1 LNWQIVYFSHQ
12 PHPKIKCIPTTGHRA
27 SNFHR
32 RPDSSSSSSF
42 RFSLSRKKVSPQS
55 SLTPDVYED
64 RRESPTVKSLLKKRT
79 HRFKKKIKMGTPE
92 APLCYVGVAR
102 KSAAFRLM
110 KQMGWEEGEGLGK
123 EKQGI
128 KGHIRVKNKQDT
140 AGVGVEKPN
149 VWAFDTTQ
157 FDNILKRLK
166 VQAVQNTDEATT
178 NNSEEDKAD
187 EKAVSNDVQ
196 EPVAKTTRPQG
207 RYKKRER
214 GKLVTAYSSKDLEGI
229 LVRKSDELDSAKEP
243 EILIY
248 NLSEN
253 KVEELPSDWWGYKNG
268 FVAGGLLGARSTKKK
283 KSAKKEDAQNCKDRT
298 AFFEQDQEDL
308 YNLVQDKAT
317 SGKQGLGIKDRV
329 KKIAGVR
336 FEGKRKSFSDSEEDD
351 DSGDDDDDSADS
363 AEEEFNDAGKMEIV
377 DNEDCSEVQKV
388 NLKKLCKRLLQQ
400 VPGESLKL
408 KKLKALID
416 ENSSSAFSNC
426 SSKRDALDYLQKK
439 LEGSGKFMVEG
450 KRVSLA

>member
-1 LNWQIVYFSHQ
+1 M
-12 PHPKIKCIPTTGHRA
+12 A
-27 SNFHR
+27 
-32 RPDSSSSSSF
+32 
-42 RFSLSRKKVSPQS
+42 
-55 SLTPDVYED
+55 
-64 RRESPTVKSLLKKRT
+64 
-79 HRFKKKIKMGTPE
+79 TPE

-123 EKQGI
+123 DKQGI
-128 KGHIRVKNKQDT
+128 KGHVRVKNKQDT

-166 VQAVQNTDEATT
+166 VQAVQNTDEAAK
-178 NNSEEDKAD
+178 NNSEE
-187 EKAVSNDVQ
+187 EKAEAKDLSKGVQ
-196 EPVAKTTRPQG
+196 EPVAKATRPQG

-229 LVRKSDELDSAKEP
+229 LVRKSEETNFDELDSAKEP
-243 EILIY
+243 EVLIY
-248 NLSEN
+248 NPSEN
-253 KVEELPSDWWGYKNG
+253 KIEELPPDWWGYKYG

-283 KSAKKEDAQNCKDRT
+283 STKKGDAENPKERT

-336 FEGKRKSFSDSEEDD
+336 FEGKKKSFSDSEEDD
-351 DSGDDDDDSADS
+351 DSGDDGSAEYDSA
-363 AEEEFNDAGKMEIV
+363 AEEEFDEAGKMEVV
-377 DNEDCSEVQKV
+377 DNEDCTNDADSSRKRKYDDSISGEVQKV

-400 VPGESLKL
+400 VPSESLKL
-408 KKLKALID
+408 KKLKVLID
-416 ENSSSAFSNC
+416 EHSSSVFSNY
-426 SSKRDALDYLQKK
+426 SSKRDALAYLKEK
-439 LEGSGKFMVEG
+439 LEGSGKFAVEG
-450 KRVSLA
+450 KRVTLASSRRG